1 MKLLLKILLTLVLS
15 IICIATTS
23 ATECVITLH
32 GMGRTANS
40 MNTLAKSLQ
49 KENYL
54 VYNIDYPSRTKTIEE
69 LAEAVVKQGLD
80 YCEKHQAEKI
90 YFVTHSLGGLL
101 VRYYFSKY
109 STEKLARVVMLGPPN
124 KGSQVADNLQSWDIF
139 KSINGPAGQQ
149 LSTQADSFCNKLPAA
164 NFEVGIIAGTKT
176 FNPILSLMLPNPD
189 DGKVTLEN
197 TKVEGMK
204 DFVALPVTHTFMMK
218 NKKVIGQVIHFLK
231 NGQFNHE
238 NKMR

>member
-1 MKLLLKILLTLVLS
+1 M
-15 IICIATTS
+15 
-23 ATECVITLH
+23 
-32 GMGRTANS
+32 
-40 MNTLAKSLQ
+40 KSLQ

-54 VYNIDYPSRTKTIEE
+54 VYNIDYPSRKHPVETLSEIY
-69 LAEAVVKQGLD
+69 VKKGLD
-80 YCEKHQAEKI
+80 YCEEQKAEKI

-101 VRYYFSKY
+101 VRHYFSKHLP
-109 STEKLARVVMLGPPN
+109 EKVNGVVMLGPPN
-124 KGSQVADNLQSWDIF
+124 KGSQVADNLQSWDVF

-149 LSTQADSFCNKLPAA
+149 LSTDANSFCNQLPAA
-164 NFEVGIIAGTKT
+164 NFEVGIVAGTRT

-204 DFVALPVTHTFMMK
+204 DFIALPVTHTFMMK

-231 NGQFNHE
+231 NGHFNHE
-238 NKMR
+238 NKSR

>member
-15 IICIATTS
+15 IICITTS

>member
-1 MKLLLKILLTLVLS
+1 MKPLIKVLIFLLGLICLT
-15 IICIATTS
+15 ATAT

-80 YCEKHQAEKI
+80 YCEKNQAEKI

-101 VRYYFSKY
+101 VRYYFSKH
-109 STEKLARVVMLGPPN
+109 STGKLARVVMLGPPN
-124 KGSQVADNLQSWDIF
+124 KGSQVADNLQSWDMF

-149 LSTQADSFCNKLPAA
+149 LSTSTESFVNQLPAA
-164 NFEVGIIAGTKT
+164 NFDVGIIAGTKT

-197 TKVEGMK
+197 TKIDGMK
-204 DFVALPVTHTFMMK
+204 DFIALPVTHTFMMK
-218 NKKVIGQVIHFLK
+218 NNKVIGQVIHFLK
-231 NGQFNHE
+231 MGQFNHE
-238 NKMR
+238 NKVR